1 MTAAAGRAGP
11 PAADLAG
18 AAMADY
24 AAGRSG
30 PLYLGTPDG
39 HRHPHDLDAYFA
51 DPAALPEPERA
62 LLARA
67 VGPVLDVG
75 CGPARHARHLQQR
88 GLHAVGLDRS
98 RLALATA
105 RALGLR
111 HSVYADALR
120 DPLPAGIGTVLLL
133 DGNLGLAGTVDG
145 ARRLLDR
152 LAAAAA
158 AGARLLVAGRAP
170 RGAVLRAVQVRV
182 EYCGSAGPWFSWLL
196 LGLPAVVS
204 LAAPAGW
211 RLVAAAV
218 AGHDYWACLELAGEG
233 RS

>member
-1 MTAAAGRAGP
+1 MT
-11 PAADLAG
+11 G
-18 AAMADY
+18 AV
-24 AAGRSG
+24 G
-30 PLYLGTPDG
+30 
-39 HRHPHDLDAYFA
+39 
-51 DPAALPEPERA
+51 PAALPEPERT
-62 LLARA
+62 LLASA
-67 VGPVLDVG
+67 TGPVLDVG

-88 GLHAVGLDRS
+88 GVHAVGLDRS
-98 RLALATA
+98 GLALATA
-105 RALGLR
+105 RTLGLR
-111 HSVYADALR
+111 HGLHADVRR

-133 DGNLGLAGTVDG
+133 DGNLGLAGTVEG
-145 ARRLLDR
+145 TRRLLDR
-152 LAAAAA
+152 LAGAAA

-170 RGAVLRAVQVRV
+170 RGHLVRTVQLRV
-182 EYCGSAGPWFSWLL
+182 EYRGTAGPWFSWLL